1 VGPTSTH
8 EHDHDDT
15 PGRAPGGGHSH
26 SHAGDVARRT
36 LIVVLAANAIY
47 LVVEVIGGFAFDSLA
62 LLADAA
68 HMSTDVAG
76 LVIALVAQILITR
89 PASARRTFGLR
100 RAEALGALANAA
112 LILAAVVWIVVE
124 AIGRLEEP
132 ADVGGVGLLVV
143 AAVGL
148 GVNLVSAFALN
159 RVPGHSLNVR
169 AAFLY
174 MAADAAGS
182 LAAVIAGIGVIAFD
196 ADWLD
201 PVASLVIA
209 VLVLASTWGLLRDTM
224 NVLLEGVPRWLD
236 VDDVESAIAGESD
249 VEAVHHLHVWEVS
262 SDMAALS
269 AHVVLADT
277 ETLHDAQHRGEEIK
291 AMLAERFGIEHATL
305 ELECHECATP
315 DHHHT

>member
-1 VGPTSTH
+1 VPRVGPTSTH
-8 EHDHDDT
+8 EHDV
-15 PGRAPGGGHSH
+15 PGQGHAH
-26 SHAGDVARRT
+26 GTGDVARRT
-36 LIVVLAANAIY
+36 LIVVLAANATY
-47 LVVEVIGGFAFDSLA
+47 LVVEVVGGFAFDSLA

-68 HMSTDVAG
+68 HMSTDVLG
-76 LVIALVAQILITR
+76 LAIALVAQVLITR

-124 AIGRLEEP
+124 AIGRLDDP
-132 ADVGGVGLLVV
+132 AEVRGAGLLVV
-143 AAVGL
+143 ASVGL
-148 GVNLVSAFALN
+148 VVNVVSAVALD

-169 AAFLY
+169 AAFLH

-182 LAAVIAGIGVIAFD
+182 LAAVVAGIGVLAFD

-209 VLVLASTWGLLRDTM
+209 ALVLASTWGLLRDTA
-224 NVLLEGVPRWLD
+224 NVLLEGVPRWIDL
-236 VDDVESAIAGESD
+236 DDVEAAIAVEPS

-269 AHVVLADT
+269 AHVVLVDT
-277 ETLHDAQHRGEEIK
+277 ETLHAAQERGDAIK
-291 AMLAERFGIEHATL
+291 AMLSERFGIEHATL
-305 ELECHECATP
+305 ELECHECAQP
-315 DHHHT
+315 AHHHA

>member
-1 VGPTSTH
+1 MPRVTA
-8 EHDHDDT
+8 HDHD
-15 PGRAPGGGHSH
+15 
-26 SHAGDVARRT
+26 HARGVRDVAQRT
-36 LIVVLAANAIY
+36 LVLVLVANAVF
-47 LVVEVIGGFAFDSLA
+47 LVVEIVGGFAFDSLA

-76 LVIALVAQILITR
+76 LVIALVAQALITR

-132 ADVGGVGLLVV
+132 AEVRGLGLLVV
-143 AAVGL
+143 ATGGL
-148 GVNLVSAFALN
+148 LVNVVSAVALA

-169 AAFLY
+169 AAFLH
-174 MAADAAGS
+174 MTADAAGS
-182 LAAVIAGIGVIAFD
+182 FAAVVAGIGVLAFD

-209 VLVLASTWGLLRDTM
+209 ALVLVSTWGLLRDTM

-236 VDDVESAIAGESD
+236 VDDVESAIGAQPG
-249 VEAVHHLHVWEVS
+249 VETVHHLHVWEVG

-269 AHVVLADT
+269 AHVLLVDT
-277 ETLHDAQHRGEEIK
+277 VTLHDAQERGDEIK
-291 AMLAERFGIEHATL
+291 EMLASRFGIEHATL
-305 ELECHECATP
+305 ELECHECAEP
-315 DHHHT
+315 AHHHE

>member
-1 VGPTSTH
+1 VGRTGTHEH
-8 EHDHDDT
+8 EHDHHT
-15 PGRAPGGGHSH
+15 TR
-26 SHAGDVARRT
+26 DVARRT
-36 LIVVLAANAIY
+36 LVVVLAANAFY
-47 LVVEVIGGFAFDSLA
+47 LVVEVVSGFAFDSLA

-76 LVIALVAQILITR
+76 LVIALVAQVLITR

-112 LILAAVVWIVVE
+112 LILAAVVWIVIE

-132 ADVGGVGLLVV
+132 AEVRGVGLLVV
-143 AAVGL
+143 ASIGLAVN
-148 GVNLVSAFALN
+148 VVSAIALA

-169 AAFLY
+169 AAFLH
-174 MAADAAGS
+174 MMADAAGS
-182 LAAVIAGIGVIAFD
+182 LAAVGAGIGIIAFG

-209 VLVLASTWGLLRDTM
+209 VLVLVSTWGLLRDTM

-236 VDDVESAIAGESD
+236 LDDVESAIEAEPG
-249 VEAVHHLHVWEVS
+249 VETVHHLHVWEVS

-269 AHVVLADT
+269 AHVVLVDT
-277 ETLHDAQHRGEEIK
+277 ETLHAAQDRGDEIK
-291 AMLAERFGIEHATL
+291 SMLATRFGIEHATL
-305 ELECHECATP
+305 ELECHECAEP
-315 DHHHT
+315 AHRHA